1 MLSIIL
7 VFSFA
12 TPSFAAISLDTVEI
26 NDEQWQYV
34 ISLDSRVLKIYD
46 LLKNIDDGV
55 SQAYG
60 NAFLVYEQAKTTA
73 DYLYKL
79 FDIDPNG
86 SGVDWLY
93 YYENNLNPNKN
104 TTIIGGS
111 FFWTVI
117 RAIRDVND
125 TLNTGNVASKLT
137 TIATYMLDLYD
148 NSNIIKS
155 ALEPFTDVFNGDYLS
170 NGESWFSQV
179 HKMLSSIMTV
189 QDNLYAHLMS
199 EDYPAWKFVNSGF
212 VYGTGDFFEAVNNNL
227 LSVATA
233 LCNRSGFNYL
243 DYLTEKTVTASSP
256 FGIVG
261 SIGIL
266 NAKMLE
272 YLSRLVAV
280 FANDDDLEFKDQ
292 FDEPRSSILDLVK
305 NGITSSEG
313 NTFNPLSSTLDIF
326 NVFKSVNEQY
336 SKPGIDLTSIFK
348 IFDDTS
354 DSLSWFTDETKSN
367 LVGGAVAVSV
377 VDDTDDYTNYYDE
390 RMSEFNKYWSDN
402 IG

>member
-1 MLSIIL
+1 MIL

-12 TPSFAAISLDTVEI
+12 MPSFAAISLDTVEV

-46 LLKNIDDGV
+46 LLKIIDDGV

-60 NAFLVYEQAKTTA
+60 NAYLIYEQTKTTA

-86 SGVDWLY
+86 TGVDWLY

-104 TTIIGGS
+104 TTVIGGS

-125 TLNTGNVASKLT
+125 TLNTGNVANKLT

-155 ALEPFTDVFNGDYLS
+155 ALEPFTDVFNGNYLS
-170 NGESWFSQV
+170 SGESWFSQV

-199 EDYPAWKFVNSGF
+199 EDYSAWKFMNSGF
-212 VYGTGDFFEAVNNNL
+212 VYGTGDFFQAVNNNL
-227 LSVATA
+227 YSVAIA
-233 LCNRSGFNYL
+233 LCNRAGFNYL
-243 DYLTEKTVTASSP
+243 DYLTERTVTASSP

-261 SIGIL
+261 SIGDL

-272 YLSRLVAV
+272 YVSRLVAV

-292 FDEPRSSILDLVK
+292 FDEPRSSILDLIK

-377 VDDTDDYTNYYDE
+377 VDDTGDYTNYYDE
-390 RMSEFNKYWSDN
+390 RMSEFNKYWGDN